1 MEQPKRVGRPP
12 RIDLDAIADAV
23 LELGFEGVTMRRVAD
38 HLGVSVPGL
47 YHYVRGRS
55 DLVRVAAARALS
67 RVALPE
73 DRGQHWADWLRAWAR
88 YIRDAMSSRP
98 ELVEQ
103 FMAGGLDDDRL
114 ADVVRQAVA
123 FLERTGFS
131 PAEATLAWEAVSAM
145 ALGSAVGDVRERGS
159 RETDDRFE
167 ERLTTV
173 IVGVA
178 VRFGHPLDP
187 PTGS

>member
-23 LELGFEGVTMRRVAD
+23 LELGFDGITMRRVAD

-55 DLVRVAAARALS
+55 DLVRVAASRALAQ
-67 RVALPE
+67 VELPSDE
-73 DRGQHWADWLRAWAR
+73 GQHWAEWLRAWGR
-88 YIRDAMSSRP
+88 YIRTALSSRP

-103 FMAGGLDDDRL
+103 FMAGGLDDVRL
-114 ADVVRQAVA
+114 GEVVRRAVA
-123 FLERTGFS
+123 FLERAGFS
-131 PAEATLAWEAVSAM
+131 PADATAAWEAVSAV
-145 ALGSAVGDVRERGS
+145 ALGSAVGDIRERDGVGS
-159 RETDDRFE
+159 FE

-178 VRFGHPLDP
+178 VRYGRPVDSDVS
-187 PTGS
+187 GSR